1 MRLPEFVVVATII
14 LISTSAFPAALDK
27 HAVDE
32 FIQHM
37 VETHQFNAGELHDVF
52 KQAKRSQ
59 RVLDAISRP
68 AEALPWYKYR
78 QLFVRQDR
86 IENGR
91 AFLGRYG
98 GLLQKAESEY
108 GVPAQ
113 IITAIIG
120 VETSYGANKGNDRVI
135 DALSTLAFHYPQR
148 GDFFRGEL
156 EQYLLL
162 TREQNVEPLSL
173 KGSYA
178 GAMGMP
184 QFIPSSYRHYAIDFD
199 GDGKTDIWNNPA
211 DAIGSVANYFKQHGW
226 QPGGKVAVPGQAI
239 NSQYKKLVTND
250 LEPSVNVEQLYENG
264 ILPGEEIAPGTRVK
278 IISLEGADSEE
289 IWLGLDNFYV
299 ITRYNHSKL
308 YAMAVYQLSE
318 KILQQ
323 QQRNELAAGQ

>member
-1 MRLPEFVVVATII
+1 MRLPESLLI
-14 LISTSAFPAALDK
+14 LIIVLIPGTVLSAALDRK
-27 HAVDE
+27 SVDE

-37 VETHQFNAGELHDVF
+37 VETHRFNENELQTIF
-52 KQAKRSQ
+52 EQAKKSQ

-78 QLFVRQDR
+78 QIFIRQDR
-86 IENGR
+86 IEKGLD
-91 AFLGRYG
+91 FLHRYAD
-98 GLLQKAESEY
+98 LLQQAEKQF

-120 VETSYGANKGNDRVI
+120 VETGYGVNKGNDRVI
-135 DALSTLAFHYPQR
+135 DALSTLAFHYPR
-148 GDFFRGEL
+148 RSAFFRGEL

-162 TREQNVEPLSL
+162 TREQNMEPLSL

-226 QPGGKVAVPGQAI
+226 QTGGKVAVPGQAI
-239 NSQYKKLVTND
+239 NADYKKLVNDD
-250 LEPSVNVEQLYENG
+250 LEPTVNVEQLYENG
-264 ILPGEEIAPGTRVK
+264 ILPAEDIPPGSKVK
-278 IISLEGADSEE
+278 VISLEGVDNEE

-299 ITRYNHSKL
+299 ITRYNHSQL

-318 KILQQ
+318 KILGQQ
-323 QQRNELAAGQ
+323 EGDEFATER